1 MIRSCVHSKVGVSV
15 VDPKGELWPCCK
27 YQRDSD
33 NPLPTIFDVDT
44 LDKLHNNS
52 PYEKIKF
59 DIENNIDSVACASC
73 WKKEA
78 TNQESRRT
86 YSEDFYQKTRIHP
99 GYIQDM
105 EIALDYTCNMMCRSC
120 GTDASSKWVSAKPVL
135 NAFAKQRIQT
145 HGKVYRKTPKEFAE
159 QFKKVITNTDF
170 SKMRKVKVL
179 GGEPFYSKNIDWFI
193 EKLYD
198 EVEDKDELD
207 LNIFT
212 NASVWPKDK
221 TLETLLSFPRVSITL
236 SLDAIGDLASVI
248 RWGVV
253 WDQIYNTIL
262 KWKDTPVTLN
272 INNTVSIQNVNH
284 AKEFLQ
290 FANDHNIEVY
300 FNFLEHPNY
309 LSVYQ
314 LPIEERKKW
323 MLDGNSKRERM
334 FNKSLLA
341 DIQTDNEL
349 TSFLKSV
356 TILDSYQG
364 CSFEDVNLEMYNL
377 AKKYSL

>member
-27 YQRDSD
+27 YQRDKA

-44 LDKLHNNS
+44 LDKLHDNF
-52 PYEKIKF
+52 PYKKIRY
-59 DIENNIDSVACASC
+59 DIENNIDSIACASC

-86 YSEDFYQKTRIHP
+86 YSQDFYQKTKIHP

-135 NAFAKQRIQT
+135 DSFEKEQIQS
-145 HGKVYRKTPKEFAE
+145 HGKVYKKSPKQFAE

-193 EKLYD
+193 EKLYN
-198 EVEDKDELD
+198 EVEDKEALD

-221 TLETLLSFPRVSITL
+221 TLETLLTFPRVSITL
-236 SLDAIGDLASVI
+236 SLDAINELASVI

-284 AKEFLQ
+284 AKEFLK
-290 FANDHNIEVY
+290 FANDNGIEVY
-300 FNFLEHPNY
+300 FNFLDHPNY

-314 LPIEERKKW
+314 FPLSERKKW
-323 MLDGNSKRERM
+323 ILDGNSKTEKM
-334 FNKSLLA
+334 FNSSLLA
-341 DIQTDNEL
+341 DIQTENEL
-349 TSFLKSV
+349 NSFLKSV
-356 TILDSYQG
+356 SILDSYQK
-364 CSFEDVNLEMYNL
+364 CSFKDVNYEMHKL
-377 AKKYSL
+377 ARQYSL